1 MKITPL
7 CVSCTFL
14 RRSLE
19 IESVMSKEELAAQ
32 LSVARELLEAI
43 SLYIGPDIEAAELA
57 TVSFR
62 RLASLVP
69 KVKEFYEAIV
79 ESSIRMS
86 LDRIASFE
94 KNIEDKSLEEV
105 AEFLLLTAA
114 AATGYK
120 PLAEQWRLLEE
131 PPDQLVVINMKKGI
145 VETNK
150 FMELVNKAIEST
162 SPIYYLFAAAHEL
175 PYDKLLIEKLI
186 DEGIKVVGVARRE
199 RFEDYTAPSDLDKA
213 GLTELLE
220 DVVEIEGGAAPAPEE
235 DKHII
240 ARMNTSPFVIVKG
253 GLQSLY
259 FHNNPL
265 KAATV
270 FIFAAQCPI
279 LVRAFDVPP
288 RSLNAVIRP

>member
-199 RFEDYTAPSDLDKA
+199 RFEDYTTPSDLDKA

>member
-19 IESVMSKEELAAQ
+19 IESVMSKEDLATQ
-32 LSVARELLEAI
+32 LSVTRELLEAI

-79 ESSIRMS
+79 ESNIRMS
-86 LDRIASFE
+86 LDRMVSFE
-94 KNIEDKSLEEV
+94 KNLEDKNLEEV

-145 VETNK
+145 VETDK
-150 FMELVNKAIEST
+150 FMDIVNKAVESA

-175 PYDKLLIEKLI
+175 PYDRLLIEKLI
-186 DEGIKVVGVARRE
+186 DKGIKVVGVARRE
-199 RFEDYTAPSDLDKA
+199 RFEDYATSSDLDKA
-213 GLTELLE
+213 GLTEFLE

-240 ARMNTSPFVIVKG
+240 ARMNAAPFVVVKG

-265 KAATV
+265 KSATV
-270 FIFAAQCPI
+270 FIFAANCPI

>member
-175 PYDKLLIEKLI
+175 PYDKLLIEKLV

-199 RFEDYTAPSDLDKA
+199 RFEDYTTPSDLDKA